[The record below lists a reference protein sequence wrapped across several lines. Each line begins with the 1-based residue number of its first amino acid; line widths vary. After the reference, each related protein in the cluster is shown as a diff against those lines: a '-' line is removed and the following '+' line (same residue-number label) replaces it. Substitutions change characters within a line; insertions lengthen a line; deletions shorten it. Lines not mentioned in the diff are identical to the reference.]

1 MRFDYILDE
10 VFSTWSH
17 IAALRILMDAA
28 RPLSGREIAR
38 LSHMNHRSCL
48 KALTRLEHIGF
59 VNRNRGGRDHLFSI
73 NREHRLWHEGILPM
87 LEIERRHLGRLAKR
101 LRKELSIYV
110 ESAILYGDSIMKRDV
125 HDTTVDLCLVVNS
138 RIMEQEIR
146 SHLDIITPI
155 AWKRYGAKLQTIIF
169 TEPDFVRRAKRGQVS
184 VQAIL
189 REGQVISGKTFRE
202 LMGTP

>member
-17 IAALRILMDAA
+17 ISTLRILMDAA
-28 RPLSGREIAR
+28 RPLSGRELAR

-59 VNRNRGGRDHLFSI
+59 VHRNRGGRDHLFTV
-73 NREHRLWHEGILPM
+73 NREHRLWAEGILPM

-101 LRKELSIYV
+101 LRKELSMYV
-110 ESAILYGDSIMKRDV
+110 ESAILFGNCVAKRDA
-125 HDTTVDLCLVVNS
+125 HDTTVDLCLVINN
-138 RIMEQEIR
+138 RMTEQEIR
-146 SHLDIITPI
+146 SHINIITPI

-169 TEPDFVRRAKRGQVS
+169 TEPDFVRRAKRGHVP
-184 VQAIL
+184 VHTIL
-189 REGQVISGKTFRE
+189 KEGQVISGRTFRE
-202 LMGTP
+202 LIGTS

>member
-17 IAALRILMDAA
+17 ISALRILMDAV

-59 VNRNRGGRDHLFSI
+59 VNRNRGGRDHLFTI
-73 NREHRLWHEGILPM
+73 NRDHRLWHEGILPM
-87 LEIERRHLGRLAKR
+87 LEIEQRHLGRLAKR
-101 LRKELSIYV
+101 LRKELSASV
-110 ESAILYGDSIMKRDV
+110 ESAILYGNSVMKRDT
-125 HDTTVDLCLVVNS
+125 HDTTVDLCLIINS
-138 RIMEQEIR
+138 RITEQEIR
-146 SHLDIITPI
+146 SRLDIVVPI
-155 AWKRYGAKLQTIIF
+155 AWKRYGAKLQTVIF

-184 VQAIL
+184 VLTIL
-189 REGQVISGKTFRE
+189 KEGQVISGKTFRE
-202 LMGTP
+202 LIGIS

>member
-17 IAALRILMDAA
+17 ISALRILMDAP

-48 KALTRLEHIGF
+48 NALTRLEHIGF
-59 VNRNRGGRDHLFSI
+59 VNRNRGGRDHLFTM

-101 LRKELSIYV
+101 LRKELSPYV
-110 ESAILYGDSIMKRDV
+110 ESAILYGNSVMKRDT
-125 HDTTVDLCLVVNS
+125 HDTAVDVCLIINS
-138 RIMEQEIR
+138 RMTEQEIR
-146 SHLDIITPI
+146 SRINAITPVV
-155 AWKRYGAKLQTIIF
+155 WKRYGAKLQTVIF
-169 TEPDFVRRAKRGQVS
+169 TEPDFVRRAKRGQGS
-184 VQAIL
+184 VLTIL
-189 REGQVISGKTFRE
+189 KEGQIITGKTVRE
-202 LMGTP
+202 LIGVS

>member
-17 IAALRILMDAA
+17 ISTLRILMDAA

-59 VNRNRGGRDHLFSI
+59 VYRNRGGRDHLFTI

-87 LEIERRHLGRLAKR
+87 LEIERQHLGRLAKR
-101 LRKELSIYV
+101 LRKELAIHV
-110 ESAILYGDSIMKRDV
+110 ESAILYGNSIMKRDM
-125 HDTTVDLCLVVNS
+125 HDTTVDLCLVINN
-138 RIMEQEIR
+138 RMTEREIR
-146 SHLDIITPI
+146 SHLNLITPI
-155 AWKRYGAKLQTIIF
+155 VWKRYGAKLQTVIF
-169 TEPDFVRRAKRGQVS
+169 TEADFVRRVKRGQVS
-184 VQAIL
+184 VQTIL
-189 REGQVISGKTFRE
+189 KEGQVISGKTFRE
-202 LMGTP
+202 LIGIS